1 MKNKIIFL
9 SCVTVIALTG
19 CTKDNLSCGDS
30 SVKESLTRGT
40 IENYP
45 ESIRNFL
52 EVSIPIIEENKDDK
66 GNFIKS
72 CTATAEVKF
81 KSDLAEKFNNLKESL
96 SKYKS
101 YNLSNASIQMA
112 DKTEISYQI
121 KKNEADGGHY
131 ISGKYM
137 SKSGFGISERVPQ
150 WVNDSENV
158 IKTVKQIHQ
167 LRALNELLEQDARTG
182 AEFKKLVYDYDL
194 EFEFCEEK
202 YTGRSFDL
210 ICRVSNPAGF
220 IDVVSSTKLNEASI
234 EMMKF
239 IEAMAVFGGQ
249 SIKPT
254 NKKITDPVKIGE
266 YMNDKISFT
275 TQSEPNEAPACKL
288 APSLCQ

>member
-1 MKNKIIFL
+1 MTNKLIFFL
-9 SCVTVIALTG
+9 CAAVVALTG
-19 CTKDNLSCGDS
+19 CSKDKITCSDS

-45 ESIRNFL
+45 ESIRNLL

-81 KSDLAEKFNNLKESL
+81 KSELTEKFNNLKESI

-101 YNLSNASIQMA
+101 YNLSNAPIQTS
-112 DKTEISYQI
+112 DKVDINYQI

-131 ISGKYM
+131 INGKYT
-137 SKSGFGISERVPQ
+137 SKSSFGISERVPQ
-150 WVNDSENV
+150 WVNDAENV
-158 IKTVKQIHQ
+158 IKTVKHIHQ
-167 LRALNELLEQDARTG
+167 LRTLSELLEKDSPTG
-182 AEFKKLVYDYDL
+182 TEFKKLVYDYDL

-210 ICRVSNPAGF
+210 ICRASNSAGF
-220 IDVVSSTKLNEASI
+220 IDVTSSTKLNQASI

-239 IEAMAVFGGQ
+239 IEAMAVLGGQ
-249 SIKPT
+249 SLKST
-254 NKKITDPVKIGE
+254 NKKITDPGKISE
-266 YMNDKISFT
+266 YMNDKITFT
-275 TQSEPNEAPACKL
+275 SQSEPNEAPACKV